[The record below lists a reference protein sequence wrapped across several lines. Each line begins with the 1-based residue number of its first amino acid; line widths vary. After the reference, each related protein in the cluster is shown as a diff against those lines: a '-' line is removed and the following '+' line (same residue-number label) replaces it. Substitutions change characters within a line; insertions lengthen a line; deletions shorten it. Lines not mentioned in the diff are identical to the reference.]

1 MQYQG
6 IPDIVAYYYF
16 QSKVNYY
23 YSVIIASIRHKT
35 RSLRE
40 SYNNGE
46 RMNAICDK
54 HCYHLIFL
62 FVLKI

>member
-1 MQYQG
+1 MHYQG

-16 QSKVNYY
+16 QRKV
-23 YSVIIASIRHKT
+23 ASIRHKT

-40 SYNNGE
+40 SHNNGE

-54 HCYHLIFL
+54 HCYHLIF
-62 FVLKI
+62 